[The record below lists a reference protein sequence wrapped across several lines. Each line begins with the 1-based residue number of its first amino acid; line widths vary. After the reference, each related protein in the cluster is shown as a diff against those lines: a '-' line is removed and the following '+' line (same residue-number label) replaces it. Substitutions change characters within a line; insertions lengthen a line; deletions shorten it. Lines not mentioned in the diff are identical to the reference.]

1 MKTVKLAGNAVQEI
15 IPDYALPAEKWYGA
29 AFAAECVEA
38 PDEVQQGWIYDAE
51 SGTFAPP
58 GEPLAPEPTEMEV
71 LQQENRRLTAQVN
84 ALTESGQMLEDCLIE
99 MAAIV
104 YA

>member
-1 MKTVKLAGNAVQEI
+1 MKTVKLTGNVVQEI

-38 PDEVQQGWIYDAE
+38 PDEVQQGWAYDA
-51 SGTFAPP
+51 GTFAPP
-58 GEPLAPEPTEMEV
+58 GEPPAPEPTEVEV
-71 LQQENRRLTAQVN
+71 LQQENRKLSAQVG
-84 ALTESGQMLEDCLIE
+84 ALTESGQILEDCLIE